1 MGIDSDGGP
10 SQARVGG
17 RGTAQD
23 HTGSGGPGL
32 AVGHRH
38 DGPPALWVLR
48 TRPTLTAHGHTI
60 MPRTPKTPPRR
71 FEGEVAAWAAVGA
84 GWRQLFGSFGD
95 LGFSLEWHD
104 FNAPEPIDWARSFHP
119 GSIELC
125 LNLSGEG
132 SVGDGTRTA
141 RFGSQ
146 TAGFYRQG
154 QSPLSAERAAGQTH
168 RFITVEFRPDFLHRE
183 LVESSTWLHPLI
195 RSSLDTEPTGSAV
208 SEPEPLTARQ
218 RDLVMALRQPPVL
231 AGAQRLWYGAKV
243 RELMSE
249 FFFAPP
255 PDSELFCHRQQRVAR
270 DRVET
275 VVEALRKDL
284 ANPPTL
290 EAIARE
296 AACSPFY
303 LSRTFSKEMGQTI
316 PQYLRQLRMEKA
328 ATLLKS
334 GSFNVTEA
342 ALEVG
347 YSSLSHFSAAFHQ
360 TFGCCP
366 GLYPMATPTQRS
378 SVRKS

>member
-1 MGIDSDGGP
+1 
-10 SQARVGG
+10 
-17 RGTAQD
+17 
-23 HTGSGGPGL
+23 
-32 AVGHRH
+32 
-38 DGPPALWVLR
+38 
-48 TRPTLTAHGHTI
+48 
-60 MPRTPKTPPRR
+60 MPRNPKTSSPR

-104 FNAPEPIDWARSFHP
+104 FQASDPIDWARSFHP
-119 GSIELC
+119 GSVELC
-125 LNLSGEG
+125 LNLLGEG
-132 SVGDGTRTA
+132 SVETGNRAA
-141 RFGSQ
+141 RFGNQ

-154 QSPLSAERAAGQTH
+154 RHPLSATRAAGQAH
-168 RFITVEFRPDFLHRE
+168 RFITVEFRPDFLGRE
-183 LVESSTWLHPLI
+183 LSDSRETLHPLV
-195 RSSLDTEPTGSAV
+195 RDSLRGEPAV
-208 SEPEPLTARQ
+208 SGISEPAPLTARQ

-231 AGAQRLWYGAKV
+231 AGAQKLWYGAKV

-249 FFFAPP
+249 FFFVPP
-255 PDSELFCHRQQRVAR
+255 ADAELFCHRQQRVAQG
-270 DRVET
+270 RVET
-275 VVEALRKDL
+275 VVEALKKDL
-284 ANPPTL
+284 ANPPSL

-328 ATLLKS
+328 ADLLRS

-366 GLYPMATPTQRS
+366 GLYPMATPTQRAAGG
-378 SVRKS
+378 KS

>member
-1 MGIDSDGGP
+1 MPEPLGGLTIG
-10 SQARVGG
+10 SWGSARSTVQDRRRSG
-17 RGTAQD
+17 RRAG
-23 HTGSGGPGL
+23 
-32 AVGHRH
+32 
-38 DGPPALWVLR
+38 ALWLHGSR
-48 TRPTLTAHGHTI
+48 HTLIADRFAD
-60 MPRTPKTPPRR
+60 MPRNTKPPPPR

-84 GWRQLFGSFGD
+84 GWRQLFGSYGD

-104 FNAPEPIDWARSFHP
+104 FHAVEPIDWARSFHP
-119 GSIELC
+119 ESVELC
-125 LNLSGEG
+125 LNLLGEG
-132 SVGDGTRTA
+132 SVQSGSRTA
-141 RFGSQ
+141 RFGAQ
-146 TAGFYRQG
+146 AAGFYRQG
-154 QSPLSAERAAGQTH
+154 QAPLSANRAAGQTH
-168 RFITVEFRPDFLHRE
+168 RFITVEFRPDFLNRE
-183 LVESSTWLHPLI
+183 LGDSRECLHPLI
-195 RSSLDTEPTGSAV
+195 RDSLQGRPAISGV
-208 SEPEPLTARQ
+208 SDPEPLTARQ

-255 PDSELFCHRQQRVAR
+255 ADAELFCHRQQRVAR

-275 VVEALRKDL
+275 VVEALKKDL
-284 ANPPTL
+284 AHPPTL

-328 ATLLKS
+328 AALLRS

-366 GLYPMATPTQRS
+366 GLYPMATPTQRAATGKPGS
-378 SVRKS
+378 GPG

>member
-1 MGIDSDGGP
+1 
-10 SQARVGG
+10 
-17 RGTAQD
+17 
-23 HTGSGGPGL
+23 
-32 AVGHRH
+32 
-38 DGPPALWVLR
+38 
-48 TRPTLTAHGHTI
+48 

-183 LVESSTWLHPLI
+183 LVESSAWLHPLI
-195 RSSLDTEPTGSAV
+195 RASLDTEPTGSAV

-366 GLYPMATPTQRS
+366 GLYPMATPTRRS

>member
-1 MGIDSDGGP
+1 
-10 SQARVGG
+10 
-17 RGTAQD
+17 
-23 HTGSGGPGL
+23 
-32 AVGHRH
+32 
-38 DGPPALWVLR
+38 
-48 TRPTLTAHGHTI
+48 
-60 MPRTPKTPPRR
+60 MPRSAKIPPPR

-104 FNAPEPIDWARSFHP
+104 FQANAPIDWARSFHP
-119 GSIELC
+119 GSVELC
-125 LNLSGEG
+125 LNLLGEG
-132 SVGDGTRTA
+132 SVEAGNRAA
-141 RFGSQ
+141 RFGNQ

-154 QSPLSAERAAGQTH
+154 RNPLSATRAAGQTH
-168 RFITVEFRPDFLHRE
+168 RFITVEFRPDFLDRE
-183 LVESSTWLHPLI
+183 LSDNRESLHPLV
-195 RSSLDTEPTGSAV
+195 RDSFRDEPAV
-208 SEPEPLTARQ
+208 SGLSEPAPLTARQ

-231 AGAQRLWYGAKV
+231 AGAQKLWYGAKV

-249 FFFAPP
+249 FFFVPP
-255 PDSELFCHRQQRVAR
+255 ADAELFCHRQQRVAQ

-275 VVEALRKDL
+275 VVEALKKDL

-328 ATLLKS
+328 AALLRS

-366 GLYPMATPTQRS
+366 GLYPMATPTQRAAGG
-378 SVRKS
+378 KS

>member
-1 MGIDSDGGP
+1 
-10 SQARVGG
+10 
-17 RGTAQD
+17 
-23 HTGSGGPGL
+23 
-32 AVGHRH
+32 
-38 DGPPALWVLR
+38 
-48 TRPTLTAHGHTI
+48 
-60 MPRTPKTPPRR
+60 MPRNAKTPPPR

-104 FNAPEPIDWARSFHP
+104 FHSAGPIDWARSFHP
-119 GSIELC
+119 GSVELC
-125 LNLSGEG
+125 LNLIGEG
-132 SVGDGTRTA
+132 SVQGGSRTA

-154 QSPLSAERAAGQTH
+154 RTPLSAARSADQTH
-168 RFITVEFRPDFLHRE
+168 RFITVEFRPDFLARE
-183 LVESSTWLHPLI
+183 LGDSRECLHPLI
-195 RSSLDTEPTGSAV
+195 RDSLQDAPAVSGV
-208 SEPEPLTARQ
+208 SEPGPLTARQ

-231 AGAQRLWYGAKV
+231 AGAQKLWYGAKV

-249 FFFAPP
+249 FFFVPP
-255 PDSELFCHRQQRVAR
+255 ADAELFCHRQQRVAR
-270 DRVET
+270 DRVDT
-275 VVEALRKDL
+275 VVESLKKDL
-284 ANPPTL
+284 ANPPSL

-328 ATLLKS
+328 ASLLRS

-366 GLYPMATPTQRS
+366 GLYPMATPTQKAAT
-378 SVRKS
+378 VKS